1 MQGAGKLHRVPI
13 FKILVPFVMG
23 ILFYK
28 QFSIEPIWIVF
39 SLIGLVLVCI
49 LFERLVQKKYAT
61 HRLYVL
67 SWGIY
72 LLFFTLGYSTCF
84 AQDVRK
90 KPAYFA
96 HHDDDFLHVLVETCK
111 DKKDKYQSLQAR
123 ILGGVQK
130 GQYACRSGRLVLTIK
145 NSPVLAAGDRFIFSS
160 DAVRA
165 FGSRENIADFDWQK
179 FYAQKGIYHR
189 AFVTIQEDAIFK
201 NKKEGRLVW
210 YAQMRKAVEAQLD
223 GSGLHRPAIAKAI
236 LLGNKQALTS
246 NEKASFAGSGTMHV
260 LAVSGLHVG
269 LVYLLLLGLLRPF
282 FSKKSK
288 SMIFLILAGIWLYA
302 SLSSFAPSVKRASL
316 MLSFLLIGQLLSRKI
331 DVYNAVF
338 LSALLLLFFSPHSIY
353 GVGFQLSYS
362 AVLGLVTFYPSL

>member
-1 MQGAGKLHRVPI
+1 
-13 FKILVPFVMG
+13 
-23 ILFYK
+23 
-28 QFSIEPIWIVF
+28 
-39 SLIGLVLVCI
+39 
-49 LFERLVQKKYAT
+49 
-61 HRLYVL
+61 
-67 SWGIY
+67 
-72 LLFFTLGYSTCF
+72 
-84 AQDVRK
+84 
-90 KPAYFA
+90 
-96 HHDDDFLHVLVETCK
+96 
-111 DKKDKYQSLQAR
+111 
-123 ILGGVQK
+123 
-130 GQYACRSGRLVLTIK
+130 
-145 NSPVLAAGDRFIFSS
+145 
-160 DAVRA
+160 
-165 FGSRENIADFDWQK
+165 
-179 FYAQKGIYHR
+179 
-189 AFVTIQEDAIFK
+189 
-201 NKKEGRLVW
+201 
-210 YAQMRKAVEAQLD
+210 MRKAVEAQLD